1 MIAQLRFAVGL
12 LLSCALASPALADG
26 DWTGQIV
33 ILKGDKTVHLTRP
46 TKEGKWMNLAELDF
60 LHYRVLK
67 DEGAKLRIRQ
77 HGVEGLFDKSDA
89 VLAKEALKFF
99 TERIVKDDKDA
110 AAYARRACAW
120 MLQEKPALD
129 FAIKDY
135 TKAIELEPQAA
146 SFYNNRGAVY
156 FAKKD
161 YVEALKDFGRALK
174 LDEKHLSANNNAAWL
189 LATCPDDKLR
199 DGALAVK
206 LATVALEL
214 SGRKEATCYGTLA
227 AAYAEAGQFDEAV
240 KYQTQA
246 LADPD
251 YDQAYGKEARQRLE
265 LYKQKKPYHLSK

>member
-12 LLSCALASPALADG
+12 LLSCALASPALADD

-89 VLAKEALKFF
+89 VLAKEALKHFS
-99 TERIVKDDKDA
+99 ERILKDDKDA

-120 MLQEKPALD
+120 TLQEKPALD

-135 TKAIELEPQAA
+135 TKAIELEPKDA
-146 SFYNNRGAVY
+146 SFYNNRGAVLY
-156 FAKKD
+156 AMKEYKKALEDFAAA
-161 YVEALKDFGRALK
+161 YALDP
-174 LDEKHLSANNNAAWL
+174 KHLSANNNIAWV
-189 LATCPDDKLR
+189 LATCPDPKLR
-199 DGALAVK
+199 NGARAVEH
-206 LATVALEL
+206 ATTACEL
-214 SGRKEATCYGTLA
+214 SNRKEATCYGTLA
-227 AAYAEAGQFDEAV
+227 AACAEAGLFEDAV

-246 LADPD
+246 LTDPD

-265 LYKQKKPYHLSK
+265 LYKQKKPYHQSK